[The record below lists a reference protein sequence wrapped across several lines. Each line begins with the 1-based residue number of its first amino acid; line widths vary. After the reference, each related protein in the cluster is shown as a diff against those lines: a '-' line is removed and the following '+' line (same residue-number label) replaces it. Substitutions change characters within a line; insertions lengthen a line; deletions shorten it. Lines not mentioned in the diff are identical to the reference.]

1 MLKHPLDNYYDIK
14 HGTKG
19 TAASATAVYLLL
31 MLVFVADMLFR
42 GYLFAPSLSNVSLLP
57 VLIMLLVPL
66 ALWVLGNTMVASIN
80 DGEGSLKNIYTVTAY
95 AVSPYIIITP
105 FVVLLSYFVTY
116 NEAFIL
122 QLIWF
127 IGVAWSAVLLF
138 LAVKQTHNYNV
149 GETVKNILLT
159 AFFMLMAVVAA
170 AIMYVMWNSLV
181 SFFSGV
187 FGEVGFRVTG

>member
-1 MLKHPLDNYYDIK
+1 M
-14 HGTKG
+14 
-19 TAASATAVYLLL
+19 
-31 MLVFVADMLFR
+31 
-42 GYLFAPSLSNVSLLP
+42 
-57 VLIMLLVPL
+57 
-66 ALWVLGNTMVASIN
+66 
-80 DGEGSLKNIYTVTAY
+80 
-95 AVSPYIIITP
+95 
-105 FVVLLSYFVTY
+105 
-116 NEAFIL
+116 
-122 QLIWF
+122 
-127 IGVAWSAVLLF
+127 LLF